1 MSFVYV
7 SRIKSQVR
15 GLEIRLSR
23 AGNPYDDIC
32 TVNGRGG
39 EGNQRYVSAPMYPG
53 KVAVSFFSLT
63 ATAGRTRQENSGLVK
78 NITAY
83 RAILLKE
90 CCVEV
95 RDQGIQAGEREGP
108 SEGEREEGGEESE
121 HRYRRRIVPPR
132 KCPVRDEEV
141 KQRC

>member
-39 EGNQRYVSAPMYPG
+39 EGNQRYVSAPGEVFRDRRLTRKRPFESCRFETIIHVTL
-53 KVAVSFFSLT
+53 VARLDSRRF
-63 ATAGRTRQENSGLVK
+63 AEGN
-78 NITAY
+78 
-83 RAILLKE
+83 
-90 CCVEV
+90 
-95 RDQGIQAGEREGP
+95 ER
-108 SEGEREEGGEESE
+108 
-121 HRYRRRIVPPR
+121 YLRI
-132 KCPVRDEEV
+132 
-141 KQRC
+141 

>member
-39 EGNQRYVSAPMYPG
+39 EGNQRYVSAPKNGSRPY
-53 KVAVSFFSLT
+53 A
-63 ATAGRTRQENSGLVK
+63 RQERRDGEYVFGNH
-78 NITAY
+78 
-83 RAILLKE
+83 LLDIKQLH
-90 CCVEV
+90 
-95 RDQGIQAGEREGP
+95 QGVSR
-108 SEGEREEGGEESE
+108 S
-121 HRYRRRIVPPR
+121 PR
-132 KCPVRDEEV
+132 F
-141 KQRC
+141 

>member
-53 KVAVSFFSLT
+53 KDLRRMLRSFLYKLSRNFPHKQLF
-63 ATAGRTRQENSGLVK
+63 L
-78 NITAY
+78 
-83 RAILLKE
+83 
-90 CCVEV
+90 
-95 RDQGIQAGEREGP
+95 
-108 SEGEREEGGEESE
+108 
-121 HRYRRRIVPPR
+121 RIVGDNALHMF
-132 KCPVRDEEV
+132 CH
-141 KQRC
+141 